1 MKTHKFFANV
11 TGKALVPVAAVM
23 MSIGFAACSSD
34 NNDNVTPEDT
44 VTIDGKHMPVR
55 EVEFSTYENGVF
67 ELALYLDEDK
77 ADGLGV
83 IIFGDIDLHFGKII
97 YLTNREAEHEGKA
110 YWRVLGMNED
120 RSLFYISGNPKH
132 TASALFSTGM
142 LRIDGMPMT
151 GKEIKVLIKDGRVK
165 DTTEDGDGKEHT
177 ISARWKGKPTG
188 PYSRD

>member
-55 EVEFSTYENGVF
+55 EVEFSTYEDGGF
-67 ELALYLDEDK
+67 DLALYLDKDK
-77 ADGLGV
+77 TDGVL
-83 IIFGDIDLHFGKII
+83 IFGNIDLHFGKII

-110 YWRVLGMNED
+110 YWRVLGMNEE
-120 RSLFYISGNPKH
+120 RSLFCTSGNPKH

-165 DTTEDGDGKEHT
+165 DTKDGEGKEHT

-188 PYSRD
+188 PYSLD

>member
-11 TGKALVPVAAVM
+11 TGKVLVPVVAVM

-55 EVEFSTYENGVF
+55 EVEFSTYEDGGF
-67 ELALYLDEDK
+67 DLALYLDKDK
-77 ADGLGV
+77 TDGVL
-83 IIFGDIDLHFGKII
+83 IFGNIDLHFGKII

-110 YWRVLGMNED
+110 YWRVLGMNEE
-120 RSLFYISGNPKH
+120 RSLFCTSGNPKH

-165 DTTEDGDGKEHT
+165 DTKDGDGKEHT

-188 PYSRD
+188 PYSLD

>member
-55 EVEFSTYENGVF
+55 KVEFSTHENGAF

-77 ADGLGV
+77 TDGV
-83 IIFGDIDLHFGKII
+83 IILGDIDLHFGKII
-97 YLTNREAEHEGKA
+97 YLTNREAEHEGKG
-110 YWRVLGMNED
+110 YWRVGGINEG

-177 ISARWKGKPTG
+177 ISARWKGKPTE
-188 PYSRD
+188 PYSFD

>member
-55 EVEFSTYENGVF
+55 EVEFSTYEDGGF
-67 ELALYLDEDK
+67 DLALYLDKDK
-77 ADGLGV
+77 TDGVL
-83 IIFGDIDLHFGKII
+83 IFGNIDLHFGKII

-110 YWRVLGMNED
+110 YWRVLGMNEE
-120 RSLFYISGNPKH
+120 RSLFCTSGNPKH

-165 DTTEDGDGKEHT
+165 DTKDGDGKEHT

-188 PYSRD
+188 PYSLD